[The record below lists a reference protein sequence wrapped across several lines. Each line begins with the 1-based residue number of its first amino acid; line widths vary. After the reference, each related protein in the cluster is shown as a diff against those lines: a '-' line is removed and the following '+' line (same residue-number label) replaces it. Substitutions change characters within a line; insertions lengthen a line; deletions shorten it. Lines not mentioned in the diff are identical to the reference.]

1 MNNNSSGMCCGVAQN
16 TYHTLKDL
24 RVVFGDQDATVLD
37 TSDPE
42 SRRVFQYESP
52 FGKALCEGVSA
63 LAREVQADAELTA
76 LINRKFSIKCTTG
89 YAINALVDISPDEP
103 VEMIKKLMVGSEG
116 TFGFVS
122 RATYNTVEDY
132 PYKASTFILY
142 PSFHEAGRATAALK
156 KSGACDAIEVFDRA
170 ALHEAEK
177 DEKMVNLVPGLTG
190 CDKPCAGLLVE
201 CRGASQQ
208 ILDERINKAIQTLND
223 SGVPV
228 TGQDGP
234 CAEPQSLAR
243 FPFRHK
249 PEEAQVF
256 WDMRKGLIPKVGA
269 QRTRGT
275 SMLIEDVACEVD
287 KLADM
292 SVDLID
298 MFERHGYGD
307 ASVFGHAMEGNMHL
321 VFSQGFRNASD
332 IDQFARMMQVRSRRF
347 EVLRC
352 LHAIDAT
359 RLQE

>member
-1 MNNNSSGMCCGVAQN
+1 MPTLLSWTRPTPNRAESSS
-16 TYHTLKDL
+16 
-24 RVVFGDQDATVLD
+24 
-37 TSDPE
+37 TSRL
-42 SRRVFQYESP
+42 S
-52 FGKALCEGVSA
+52 
-63 LAREVQADAELTA
+63 QADEELTA

-103 VEMIKKLMVGSEG
+103 VEMIKKLMV
-116 TFGFVS
+116 

-208 ILDERINKAIQTLND
+208 ILDERIAKAISTLNE

-228 TGQDGP
+228 TGADGP
-234 CAEPQSLAR
+234 CPEPSSLAR

-321 VFSQGFRNASD
+321 VFYDAGDVRDCCCQVQRVVEGRARHGTKRFSICRDGVGRQGLCSD
-332 IDQFARMMQVRSRRF
+332 VAPQGSVRSRLPAEPRRAASASRT
-347 EVLRC
+347 VLRGM
-352 LHAIDAT
+352 
-359 RLQE
+359 RR